1 MTFPTIL
8 VLVGE
13 LPVQVSKLL
22 VPFWGSE
29 VRSKAV
35 RKQISTMFKFLLLVA
50 TLLVAVARKNE
61 LDLTGDENIKH
72 VVKTPIVVK
81 SRASLPTNFD
91 YRPLGL
97 LTTDLNQHIPVYW
110 YEINNPW
117 RMTDFF

>member
-1 MTFPTIL
+1 
-8 VLVGE
+8 
-13 LPVQVSKLL
+13 
-22 VPFWGSE
+22 
-29 VRSKAV
+29 
-35 RKQISTMFKFLLLVA
+35 MFKFLLLVA
-50 TLLVAVARKNE
+50 TLLVAIARKNE

-110 YEINNPW
+110 
-117 RMTDFF
+117 